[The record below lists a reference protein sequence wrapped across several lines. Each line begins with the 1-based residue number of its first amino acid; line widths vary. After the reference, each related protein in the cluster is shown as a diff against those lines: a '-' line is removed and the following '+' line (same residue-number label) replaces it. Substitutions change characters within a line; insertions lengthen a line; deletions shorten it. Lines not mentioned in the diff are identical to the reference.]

1 MDLWAAVLK
10 LMISIHALRVE
21 GDLGD
26 DQSAATTTDFYP
38 RPPGGGRLCRVV
50 PTGGGVG

>member
-21 GDLGD
+21 GD
-26 DQSAATTTDFYP
+26 S
-38 RPPGGGRLCRVV
+38 CRT
-50 PTGGGVG
+50 PFCTMR